1 MIASSG
7 YRHFPYRSHEKILQ
21 KEVNQGR
28 DLTMAAVVIAL
39 VLFVALPVLSLRYG
53 VDSRMPNAWSPG
65 SDWRERDPRS

>member
-1 MIASSG
+1 
-7 YRHFPYRSHEKILQ
+7 
-21 KEVNQGR
+21 
-28 DLTMAAVVIAL
+28 MAALVIAL